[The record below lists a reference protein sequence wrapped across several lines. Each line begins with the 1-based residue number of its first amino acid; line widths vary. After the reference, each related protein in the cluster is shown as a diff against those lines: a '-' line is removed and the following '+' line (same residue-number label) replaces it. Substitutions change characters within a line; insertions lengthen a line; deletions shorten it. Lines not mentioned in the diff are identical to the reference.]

1 MRKLLLCII
10 LLITVVSHG
19 QTMEFESKNIDYGII
34 EHNSDGQREFKF
46 TNSGDKTLIIKNAKG
61 SCGCTIPTWPKEPIA
76 PGESGTIKVKY
87 ATNRIGAFTKN
98 IVLITNSNNHSP
110 IILTIKGEVIKN
122 K

>member
-76 PGESGTIKVKY
+76 PMENQLYYKSKICHKQNWYIHKKY
-87 ATNRIGAFTKN
+87 SI
-98 IVLITNSNNHSP
+98 NN
-110 IILTIKGEVIKN
+110 K
-122 K
+122 